1 MDDDRTETMTM
12 PAPADQTTTSRPE
25 QGHWLLARL
34 GKRVLRPG
42 GLGLTRWLLDR
53 LAIGAGDHVVEF
65 GPGVGRTAE
74 LLLAAQPQRYI
85 GVEPNPMARETLAG
99 IVPAGQDAQIRDAD
113 ATASGLDDRVAT
125 VVVGEALLTMQ
136 SPQRKA
142 AMVAEAYRLL
152 APGGRYGIHEMSLQ
166 PDDLDDAGRKQV
178 VEGLSR
184 SIKVGAQPL
193 TVPAWRQLLEDEGFE
208 ILEVTTAAMALLEP
222 HRLVQDEGIAGAARF
237 LFNVARDRDARR
249 RVLEMRASFRAHS
262 DQLGAVAIVARR
274 PLTTEVAR

>member
-1 MDDDRTETMTM
+1 MDDDRTETLTR
-12 PAPADQTTTSRPE
+12 PAPAAETSPSRPE

-74 LLLAAQPQRYI
+74 LLWAAKPQGYI
-85 GVEPNPMARETLAG
+85 GVEPSPMARETLAA

-113 ATASGLDDRVAT
+113 ATASGLDGSVAT

-166 PDDLDDAGRKQV
+166 PEDLDDAGRQRV

-208 ILEVTTAAMALLEP
+208 ILEVTTAPMALLEP
-222 HRLVQDEGIAGAARF
+222 ARLVQDEGIAGAARF

-249 RVLEMRASFRAHS
+249 RVLEMRASFRAHR

-274 PLTTEVAR
+274 PLTTEAAR

>member
-1 MDDDRTETMTM
+1 MDEDRTKTMTR
-12 PAPADQTTTSRPE
+12 PAPAGEGTTSRPE

-53 LAIGAGDHVVEF
+53 LAVGAGDHVVEF

-85 GVEPNPMARETLAG
+85 GVEPNPMARDTLAG
-99 IVPAGQDAQIRDAD
+99 IVPAGQDAQIHDAD
-113 ATASGLDDRVAT
+113 ATASGLDDRTAT

-152 APGGRYGIHEMSLQ
+152 SPGGRYGIHEMSLQ
-166 PDDLDDAGRKQV
+166 PDDLDEAGRQQV
-178 VEGLSR
+178 VERLSR

-193 TVPAWRQLLEDEGFE
+193 TVPAWRQLLEDQGFE
-208 ILEVTTAAMALLEP
+208 ILEATTAPMALLEP
-222 HRLVQDEGIAGAARF
+222 YRLVQDEGVAGAARF

-249 RVLEMRASFRAHS
+249 RVLEMRASFRAHR

-274 PLTTEVAR
+274 PLTTEVSR